1 MTEEQVIELVR
12 EQLRNHH
19 PGGVTLSVVPEGV
32 HRQAAYWYVPVLPSA
47 QPPRMYE
54 YYEGLA
60 EVVSTREENNQLQI
74 WLVPM
79 APAEEPAAAT
89 APAAASPSR
98 ASSG

>member
-19 PGGVTLSVVPEGV
+19 PGGVTLSVVPEGI
-32 HRQAAYWYVPVLPSA
+32 HRQAEYWYVPVLPSA

-54 YYEGLA
+54 YYEVLA
-60 EVVSTREENNQLQI
+60 EVESTLEESNQLQI

-79 APAEEPAAAT
+79 VPEEEPA
-89 APAAASPSR
+89 SPSEPVVT
-98 ASSG
+98 